1 MVFDFMFLWFVC
13 VCFSSF
19 SLFLF
24 SSSFF
29 SLKAEEKAWSWVDRG
44 SGEDLHEDMGRETVN
59 KMCYME
65 TFIFNLK
72 KIAGAQKKPKIN
84 KWINLPQPKLVSI
97 SGVAEEKKVKCKK
110 AF

>member
-1 MVFDFMFLWFVC
+1 MFLWFVC

-19 SLFLF
+19 AFV
-24 SSSFF
+24 FF
-29 SLKAEEKAWSWVDRG
+29 FFFFLKAEEKAWSWVDRG
-44 SGEDLHEDMGRETVN
+44 SGEHLHEDMGRETMN
-59 KMCYME
+59 RIYYME

-72 KIAGAQKKPKIN
+72 KIAGAQRKPKIN

-97 SGVAEEKKVKCKK
+97 SGVVEGERVKCKK